1 MPNKKEFHLH
11 SLTYPT
17 DSDSW
22 YKADAYGEKHIEKI
36 ADKTG
41 GNTAEAPTSI
51 PSPFARFDLLKTAFG
66 RLAQRDDLEGDAN
79 DKRLVSACFDV
90 GQIFFSYDTLRQQP
104 GAPGG
109 QRYVEII
116 PWEKLGRVQALKN
129 SGTKGH
135 QRLGSVLDMFLSQDK
150 KAYNFD
156 RFERLFILRY
166 IGPSG
171 AGYIGGTSPTT
182 LFFGA
187 PNDLDF
193 VDIRFDNRRVFDPQ
207 NPVPLHQRDLEY
219 QKLWHGL
226 FKHNPEFQGLYK
238 EVYRYLKKSLALFR
252 QLNYAKFEEHFGD
265 DLVKLDVQTFDGL
278 FKPLEIST
286 PQGTVEVDLLS
297 ESPGATQYIPWRKAR
312 PSGDVINAKSQ
323 FKIDSVRYRRRNPN
337 AFMPLVLQSVYKSLD
352 YTGKAAWVNGTPV
365 PHYHEASWRNNARQ
379 LPNTADFYP
388 FLTANDFLEPTLL
401 RLVYPINRAR
411 YFDGNLRRYD
421 DKSQRSYLLPL
432 KPDFFEFFSAEEL
445 ASDVVQLRIE
455 ETQQAGA
462 GALSTS
468 RVRVT
473 LRVPIAA
480 KGQYVEF
487 RKEYEEKPDQP
498 VSDQTLKGQV
508 VERQFGLTLF
518 PCLRIDDPA
527 FVPQYR
533 VHLVDR
539 DVAAA
544 TYNEVYS
551 LKFYA
556 DGDALAPLPGIV
568 PRERSKK
575 QINVGAQTTVY
586 PVRQNFE
593 RIDVEVGG
601 YRGVIVPKWRRES
614 LGDVAFTVAIDFGTT
629 NTHIE
634 YNTAGD
640 PTPRPFTIEAEDIQ
654 IATLHD
660 PATPEEVFNDSG
672 TNAIADLVPLELIPE
687 RIGPGHLSRFP
698 QRTVLL
704 ENKPDFSLN
713 PVGFADFNVAFSYE
727 RRTIPPGHKP
737 VSDLK
742 WADLAH
748 QGDAPRKRVEAYFQ
762 SLLFLMRNKILL
774 NGGNPDR
781 TDLRWFYPLSMT
793 TGQSQTFD
801 DTWKSTAREYLGP
814 NAQVRKVPESIAPFY
829 WYSRGGGA
837 NARIVAF
844 GHPSVLV
851 DIGGGTSDIV
861 VFQNNQPTLI
871 SSVRFAANSLFGDG
885 FSQAAAE
892 RNGFVRR
899 YDNKVAGYLN
909 SGGGPEQGTEVG
921 RALAELRGAHKS
933 ISQEKRSADIVAFYF
948 SLATHP
954 GLKDRLFDFNAE
966 LRRDPN
972 LKWVFIVFYGALVYH
987 VAQLM
992 KARGLGM
999 PRFLTFSGTGSRVL
1013 DVISTHNL
1021 GLESLAKLIFQKVY
1035 GVEAYAVPDGLTLV
1049 REREFP
1055 KEVTCKG
1062 VLKMEEA
1069 DFQNVE
1075 KLTNNSAVRTT
1086 LLGSGE
1092 TLAGETTTYQG
1103 VTGETLRDVG
1113 EEVRRFV
1120 QLLLRDLPFDYED
1133 QFGVNG
1139 SLKTAIAPRLVQ
1151 DLDALLNEGWMNRF
1165 DRTGDKSKKLDET
1178 LFFLPLIEGLNQL
1191 ANYLADQSTTNPS

>member
-1 MPNKKEFHLH
+1 
-11 SLTYPT
+11 
-17 DSDSW
+17 
-22 YKADAYGEKHIEKI
+22 
-36 ADKTG
+36 
-41 GNTAEAPTSI
+41 
-51 PSPFARFDLLKTAFG
+51 
-66 RLAQRDDLEGDAN
+66 
-79 DKRLVSACFDV
+79 
-90 GQIFFSYDTLRQQP
+90 
-104 GAPGG
+104 
-109 QRYVEII
+109 
-116 PWEKLGRVQALKN
+116 
-129 SGTKGH
+129 
-135 QRLGSVLDMFLSQDK
+135 
-150 KAYNFD
+150 
-156 RFERLFILRY
+156 
-166 IGPSG
+166 
-171 AGYIGGTSPTT
+171 
-182 LFFGA
+182 
-187 PNDLDF
+187 
-193 VDIRFDNRRVFDPQ
+193 
-207 NPVPLHQRDLEY
+207 
-219 QKLWHGL
+219 
-226 FKHNPEFQGLYK
+226 
-238 EVYRYLKKSLALFR
+238 
-252 QLNYAKFEEHFGD
+252 
-265 DLVKLDVQTFDGL
+265 
-278 FKPLEIST
+278 
-286 PQGTVEVDLLS
+286 
-297 ESPGATQYIPWRKAR
+297 RKAK
-312 PSGDVINAKSQ
+312 PSGDIINAKSE
-323 FKIDSVRYRRRNPN
+323 FKIDSARYRKRNPG
-337 AFMPLVLQSVYKSLD
+337 AFMPLVLQRVYKSLD
-352 YTGKAAWVNGTPV
+352 YTGKAAWVNGTFV
-365 PHYHEASWRNNARQ
+365 PHFHEASWRNNARQ

-388 FLTANDFLEPTLL
+388 FLTVNDFLEPTLI

-411 YFDGNLRRYD
+411 YFDGNLRRYN

-462 GALSTS
+462 GTLSTS
-468 RVRVT
+468 RVRVI

-487 RKEYEEKPDQP
+487 SKEYEEKPDQP
-498 VSDQTLKGQV
+498 VSDQTKKGQI

-544 TYNEVYS
+544 TYNEAYS

-556 DGDALAPLPGIV
+556 DGDALAPLPGIAA
-568 PRERSKK
+568 RERSKK

-601 YRGVIVPKWRRES
+601 YRGVILPKWRKES
-614 LGDVAFTVAIDFGTT
+614 LGDGTFTVAIDFGTT

-634 YNTAGD
+634 YNTASD

-672 TNAIADLVPLELIPE
+672 ANAIADLVPLELIPE

-698 QRTVLL
+698 QRSVLL

-713 PVGFADFNVAFSYE
+713 PIGFADFNVAFSYE
-727 RRTIPPGHKP
+727 RRVIPVGHKS

-762 SLLFLMRNKILL
+762 SLLFLVRNKILL

-793 TGQSQTFD
+793 IGQSQTFD
-801 DTWKSTAREYLGP
+801 DTWRSAAHDYLGP

-837 NARIVAF
+837 NARIVAY

-861 VFQNNQPTLI
+861 VFEDNQPTLI
-871 SSVRFAANSLFGDG
+871 SSVRFAGNTVFGDG
-885 FSQAAAE
+885 VSQAASE

-899 YDNKVAGYLN
+899 YDKRVADYLN
-909 SGGGPEQGTEVG
+909 SGSSLDQGTDGG
-921 RALAELRGAHKS
+921 RALAELSRVHKS
-933 ISQEKRSADIVAFYF
+933 INKEKPSADIVAFYF

-966 LRRDPN
+966 LRRDRD
-972 LKWVFIVFYGALVYH
+972 LKWVFIVFYGAMVYH

-1013 DVISTHNL
+1013 DIISTHNS
-1021 GLESLAKLIFQKVY
+1021 GLETLAKLLFQRVY
-1035 GVEAYAVPDGLTLV
+1035 GVDAYAVPDGLTLV
-1049 REREFP
+1049 RERDFP

-1062 VLKMEEA
+1062 GLKMEEI
-1069 DFQNVE
+1069 DFQAVE
-1075 KLTNNSAVRTT
+1075 KLTGNADVRTT
-1086 LLGSGE
+1086 LLGTGE
-1092 TLAGETTTYQG
+1092 ALAGDTTTYQS
-1103 VTGETLRDVG
+1103 VNDETLQEVG

-1120 QLLLRDLPFDYED
+1120 QLLLSDLPFDFEG
-1133 QFGVNG
+1133 QFSVEG
-1139 SLKTAIAPRLVQ
+1139 SLKTTIAPQLVR
-1151 DLDALLNEGWMNRF
+1151 DLDSLLKEGWSKRLSQ
-1165 DRTGDKSKKLDET
+1165 TGDKSKKLDET
-1178 LFFLPLIEGLNQL
+1178 LFFLPLIEGLNRL
-1191 ANYLADQSTTNPS
+1191 ANSLADQTTSAA